1 MSVSIF
7 LNLLLFILF
16 LTVLGPPRCVWF
28 SLVAGTGDY
37 SLLLHGLLIVVV
49 SLVVEHGLWCVGFRN
64 GGACAYLLHSMW
76 DLPRP
81 GTEPVSPALAGRFI
95 TMRLPGK
102 SLH

>member
-1 MSVSIF
+1 M
-7 LNLLLFILF
+7 
-16 LTVLGPPRCVWF
+16 LGPPRCVWF